1 MTEYLTKEGLE
12 NLKEEL
18 RVLETEKT
26 KEVSEKLKA
35 AIEQG
40 DLSENAAYDAA
51 REEQGLLESKIRE
64 LRSIISQ
71 AKIISGKSNG
81 KIEIG
86 ATVILFSK
94 DGKEEFLLVGPEE
107 ADILN
112 NKISFKS
119 PLGSALLGKK
129 KGDVVDID
137 TPSGKKQY
145 KILSTK

>member
-64 LRSIISQ
+64 LRSMISQ

-86 ATVILFSK
+86 TTVILSSK

-107 ADILN
+107 ADVLN
-112 NKISFKS
+112 NKISF
-119 PLGSALLGKK
+119 
-129 KGDVVDID
+129 
-137 TPSGKKQY
+137 
-145 KILSTK
+145 